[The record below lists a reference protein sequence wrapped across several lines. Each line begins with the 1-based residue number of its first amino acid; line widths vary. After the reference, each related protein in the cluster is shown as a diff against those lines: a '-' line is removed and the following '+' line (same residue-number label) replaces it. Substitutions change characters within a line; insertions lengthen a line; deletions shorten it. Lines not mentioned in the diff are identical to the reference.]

1 LKAIKYP
8 DQGYRVSENKD
19 RLNEIKVILANR
31 FIDNNSNLDLI
42 FYIIPDNIDSLI
54 ISIKTIK
61 EELYIDK
68 I

>member
-1 LKAIKYP
+1 MKYP
-8 DQGYRVSENKD
+8 DQGYRVSEDKNRFNK
-19 RLNEIKVILANR
+19 IKVILANR

-42 FYIIPDNIDSLI
+42 FHIILDNIDSLI

-61 EELYIDK
+61 GEFYINK

>member
-42 FYIIPDNIDSLI
+42 FYIIPDNIDFLI
-54 ISIKTIK
+54 TSIKITK
-61 EELYIDK
+61 REFYINK